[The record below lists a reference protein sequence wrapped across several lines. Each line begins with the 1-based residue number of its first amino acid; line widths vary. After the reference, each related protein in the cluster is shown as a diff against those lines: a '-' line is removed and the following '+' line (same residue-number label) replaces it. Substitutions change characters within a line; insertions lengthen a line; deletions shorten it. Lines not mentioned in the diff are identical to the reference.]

1 MPNNEY
7 GTLAARSA
15 ERSAMITEAHRKKAF
30 SLMAQISDHCGYE
43 SKGQFYTAVI
53 KPAYN
58 KAYDIDFSLKAGEC
72 TLDEYDRFL
81 EFVLDIA
88 LDVGVQFS
96 QSPKN
101 CFNSVERYLILCIK
115 NRVCCLTGQSG
126 ADLHH
131 AVAIGAGMDRD
142 DVDHSKYPRM
152 SLCREKHTECHQIG
166 QAAFDKKYFVHG
178 VLCNYH
184 NDVFDDEEP
193 PLVLAHQN
201 INKIAYS
208 DEKRLVG
215 VKFKQPVPGCNEKNL
230 IYYRMAPE
238 EWGALSGTPNIKQAF
253 MELIYGQRK
262 IVDI

>member
-1 MPNNEY
+1 MQ
-7 GTLAARSA
+7 T
-15 ERSAMITEAHRKKAF
+15 ITEAHRKKSFA
-30 SLMAQISDHCGYE
+30 LMNEVATHCGYE

-72 TLDEYDRFL
+72 TIDEYDRFL

-88 LDVGVQFS
+88 LNVGVQFS

-115 NRVCCLTGQSG
+115 NRVCCLTGLPG

-131 AVAIGAGMDRD
+131 TITVGMGMDRTE
-142 DVDHSKYPRM
+142 VDNSKIPRM
-152 SLCREKHTECHQIG
+152 ALCRERHTECHQIG
-166 QAAFDKKYFVHG
+166 QDAFDKKYFVHG

-184 NDVFDDEEP
+184 NDVWDDGD
-193 PLVLAHQN
+193 PLLILAHQN
-201 INKIAYS
+201 ITKIAYS
-208 DEKRLVG
+208 DEKRLLG
-215 VKFKQPVPGCNEKNL
+215 VKFKQLVPGCNERNL

-238 EWGALSGTPNIKQAF
+238 EWEALSGTSDPKQAF
-253 MELIYGQRK
+253 MESIYGQRE